1 MKLYYHPLSSYC
13 HKVLA
18 ACYERAIEFTPEVVS
33 LMDDDARDAYRQ
45 IYPLG
50 KIPLLIA
57 DDGHR
62 VPESSIIVEYLDT
75 HFDNPPK
82 LIPDDPDRSR
92 QVRFKDRMYD
102 LYLNE
107 SVAALLFENAKPEAD
122 RDEALLER
130 SRRRIAV
137 MYAFMEQSFESQT
150 WSSGEAFTLS
160 DCAAVGP
167 LYYATRVAPF
177 EAHAK
182 VAAYWRRLEARP
194 SVRRVL
200 EEAAPHA
207 AALMESLSA

>member
-13 HKVLA
+13 HKVLI
-18 ACYERAIEFTPEVVS
+18 ACSERAIEFTPEIVS
-33 LMDDDARDAYRQ
+33 LTDDEGRDAYRK

-50 KIPLLIA
+50 KIPLLIT

-82 LIPDDPDRSR
+82 LIPDDADRSR

-107 SVAALLFENAKPEAD
+107 SVATLLFEAVKPETD
-122 RDEALLER
+122 RDQALIER
-130 SRRRIAV
+130 CHHRISV

-160 DCAAVGP
+160 DCAAAGP
-167 LYYATRVAPF
+167 LYYASRVAPF
-177 EAHAK
+177 TAHAN
-182 VAAYWRRLEARP
+182 VAAYWRRLEARA

-207 AALMESLSA
+207 AAFLEPLSA

>member
-13 HKVLA
+13 HKVLT
-18 ACYERAIEFTPEVVS
+18 ACYERAIEFTPEIVS
-33 LMDDDARDAYRQ
+33 LMDDEQRGAYLE

-50 KIPLLIA
+50 KIPLLIG

-75 HFDNPPK
+75 HLDNPPK
-82 LIPDDPDRSR
+82 LIPEDPDRSR

-107 SVAALLFENAKPEAD
+107 SVTQLLFEGAKPETNRD
-122 RDEALLER
+122 RALLER
-130 SRRRIAV
+130 CHRRIAV
-137 MYAFMEQSFESQT
+137 MYAFMEQSFENQT
-150 WSSGEAFTLS
+150 WSSGETFSLS

-167 LYYATRVAPF
+167 LYYASRVAPF
-177 EAHAK
+177 EAHAN
-182 VAAYWRRLEARP
+182 VTAYWQRLQMRP

-200 EEAAPHA
+200 EEAAPHV
-207 AALMESLSA
+207 AALTQPLSA